1 MMIDDQNPLL
11 EALLQRLVGTPQ
23 EFQDEPVISS
33 RGKVHVAA
41 LVHDLYFLHGATP
54 SIEVLDQFVSN
65 ASQDR
70 NRLQMVAI
78 MAWLLSD
85 AWFVQ
90 KKLIGVQ
97 LGVLLLDVTNGL
109 ASQTTAQFFIQD
121 ADRREELVRLCL
133 SRLGLRPRGETAEQ
147 SADRLS
153 RISGIERQ
161 RLLAASRQA
170 EERARAI
177 REALVRKAA
186 EESADKWGRE

>member
-1 MMIDDQNPLL
+1 MIAEDHSPLL
-11 EALLQRLVGTPQ
+11 EALLQRVIGTPQ
-23 EFQDEPVISS
+23 EFQDEPVIAS

-41 LVHDLYFLHGATP
+41 LVHDLCGLHGLLPTT
-54 SIEVLDQFVSN
+54 EVLQQFVSN

-70 NRLQMVAI
+70 NRMHMVAVI
-78 MAWLLSD
+78 VWLLSD
-85 AWFVQ
+85 TWFIE
-90 KKLIGVQ
+90 KKLKAIQ
-97 LGVLLLDVTNGL
+97 MSMLLVDVVEEF
-109 ASQTTAQFFIQD
+109 ASQTTAQFFIND

-133 SRLGLRPRGETAEQ
+133 SRLGFRPRGETAEQ

>member
-33 RGKVHVAA
+33 RGNVHVAA
-41 LVHDLYFLHGATP
+41 LVHDLYSLHGAMP

-90 KKLIGVQ
+90 KKLTSVQ
-97 LGVLLLDVTNGL
+97 LGALLLEVTNQL

-133 SRLGLRPRGETAEQ
+133 SRLGLRPKGETVEQ

-177 REALVRKAA
+177 RVALVRKAA

>member
-1 MMIDDQNPLL
+1 MMVDDQNPLL

-23 EFQDEPVISS
+23 EFQDEPVINS
-33 RGKVHVAA
+33 RGNMHVAA
-41 LVHDLYFLHGATP
+41 LVHDLYSLHGAMP
-54 SIEVLDQFVSN
+54 SMEVLDQFVSN

-85 AWFVQ
+85 SWFLQ
-90 KKLIGVQ
+90 KKLTSVQ
-97 LGVLLLDVTNGL
+97 FGVLLLEVTNQL

-133 SRLGLRPRGETAEQ
+133 SRLGLRPKGETVEQ